1 MQVHR
6 DITNLPEFKN
16 AVITIGTFDGVHLG
30 HLQIIHQLTKEAK
43 LINGESVIITFHP
56 HPRMVIQQVRQKDDS
71 SIKLLNTLA
80 EKIELLSRQE
90 IDHLVIV
97 PFTAEFSNKTADE
110 YISHFLV
117 KNFHPKIIITGYDH
131 KFGKDRK
138 GDYKMLEKYQA
149 EFNYE
154 VKEIPE
160 HILHNVT
167 ISSTKIRQALIH
179 GDIETANEYLGYD
192 YFFEGK
198 VIEGNK
204 IGRTLGYP
212 TANLLIADK
221 HKLIPAYGIYAVTTN
236 LLNED
241 SENHETHPGKHFY
254 NGMMSI
260 GVRPTIG
267 DNLVMIE
274 VNIFDFDK
282 DIYGE
287 TLRVHTKQY
296 LRPEIKFHNLEELTL
311 QIDKDKLETKKIF
324 NLQ

>member
-6 DITNLPEFKN
+6 DINHLPGFKN

-30 HLQIIHQLTKEAK
+30 HLQIINQLKKEA
-43 LINGESVIITFHP
+43 LQINGESVIITFHP
-56 HPRMVIQQVRQKDDS
+56 HPRMVIRHEGKNDDI
-71 SIKLLNTLA
+71 SIKLLNTLS
-80 EKIELLSRQE
+80 EKIELLGRQG
-90 IDHLVIV
+90 IDHLVVV
-97 PFTAEFSNKTADE
+97 PFTIGFSNQSAEE

-117 KNFHPKIIITGYDH
+117 KNFQPKIIITGYDH

-149 EFNYE
+149 EFGYE

-167 ISSTKIRQALIH
+167 ISSTKIRNALTH
-179 GDIETANEYLGYD
+179 GDIHTANEYLGYD

-198 VIEGNK
+198 IIDGNK
-204 IGRTLGYP
+204 LGRTLGYP

-221 HKLIPAYGIYAVTTN
+221 NKLIPAYGVYAVSVN
-236 LLNED
+236 LLANPEKNTEESD
-241 SENHETHPGKHFY
+241 FK
-254 NGMMSI
+254 GMMSI
-260 GVRPTIG
+260 GIRPTIG
-267 DNLVMIE
+267 DNQLMIE
-274 VNIFDFDK
+274 VNIFEFDE

-287 TLRVHTKQY
+287 SLRVHTKEY
-296 LRPEIKFHNLEELTL
+296 LRPEIKFDNLQELTF
-311 QIDKDKLETKKIF
+311 QIDKDKVETQKIF